1 MAVVND
7 PNLNEV
13 GTTYKP
19 TSLLDRIQ
27 FNRVSKGKGKIFGKS
42 DDTDL
47 GWSEEQ
53 VEGWGGTVDGGNISM
68 AGVPPTVEKPNWAA
82 GIQTAMD
89 SVAKT
94 QSSARGPGLM
104 GRLKY

>member
-1 MAVVND
+1 
-7 PNLNEV
+7 
-13 GTTYKP
+13 
-19 TSLLDRIQ
+19 
-27 FNRVSKGKGKIFGKS
+27 
-42 DDTDL
+42 
-47 GWSEEQ
+47 
-53 VEGWGGTVDGGNISM
+53 M